1 MVANPN
7 NPDTKSS
14 AENLLKNIDLKF
26 LFFLDVWDQI
36 LGQVDRVTRAL
47 QMKNLSLDKA
57 AHLVQGL
64 RNSLQEIRNGELE
77 ENFMRASTLAS
88 TLQVENTSKRSRKK
102 KRLHLY
108 EGEDDGPNISEK
120 QGIRT
125 NIIQAVDIL
134 TTEMN
139 WRYEKV
145 MEFAGDF
152 GFLSLHFMSKTELKK
167 TADLAMKYE
176 RDINAVE
183 FIGEISDFKHAALSI
198 LHDHLES
205 ATTLALLQL
214 IHAGFTT

>member
-108 EGEDDGPNISEK
+108 AGEDDGPNISEK

-152 GFLSLHFMSKTELKK
+152 GFLSGESLHFMSKTELKK
-167 TADLAMKYE
+167 TAD
-176 RDINAVE
+176 
-183 FIGEISDFKHAALSI
+183 
-198 LHDHLES
+198 
-205 ATTLALLQL
+205 
-214 IHAGFTT
+214 